1 MIFIARTSKYEEWK
15 NNNEIQD
22 KLILV
27 EGWSR
32 DGLTQQQIA
41 DNLGINV
48 DTLIEYKKKYPD
60 FSEALKKGKEVVDI
74 EVENALLKRAL
85 GYTITL
91 YEEKVDKDGC
101 VHNLKKD
108 VHVPGDTTA
117 QIFWLKNRK
126 PKNWKDKQNSENT
139 SDDVNNR
146 IIKISDLLNN
156 PQPNRSDDNVQ

>member
-1 MIFIARTSKYEEWK
+1 MIFIARISKYEEWI

-85 GYTITL
+85 GYKYDEVT
-91 YEEKVDKDGC
+91 YENGVETKRVTKE
-101 VHNLKKD
+101 VQ
-108 VHVPGDTTA
+108 PDTTA

-156 PQPNRSDDNVQ
+156 PQPNRSDDDV